1 MKISFIA
8 PGEITIPP
16 NGWGALETVVWH
28 QSQSLRDLGYNIQIV
43 NEPEPQKAYEQI
55 AKFNPDIVHLHYG
68 KHYEI
73 LPHINARKIVTNHN
87 GSFINNLKFHE
98 AIIREFMYDCEFFNL
113 TTWECDLLKTIGFP
127 PKNIKILPNGVDYNS
142 FRKSEK
148 PKHKDRS
155 ICLGKIDKRKRQ
167 AFLQD
172 LDAQIDFVGQNSD
185 IDFNP
190 LHTNFLGPW
199 TRDQVYNH
207 LTEYSNLILL
217 SESELQPLVCL
228 EALSA
233 GLGLVLTEACTQNLD
248 TSLPFISVI
257 PNDKNTDK
265 AYIKHTIIENRKYC
279 NYIDRQEILQYAAK
293 FDWHNI
299 AIKYQEY
306 IV

>member
-1 MKISFIA
+1 MKIFFIA
-8 PGEITIPP
+8 PGEIKIPT
-16 NGWGALETVVWH
+16 NGWGALETVVEN
-28 QSQSLRDLGYNIQIV
+28 QAATLSELGYTVKLCNIH
-43 NEPEPQKAYEQI
+43 NPQYIHKDYLE
-55 AKFNPDIVHLHYG
+55 FNPDIVHIHYG
-68 KHYEI
+68 RHYEI

-87 GSFINNLKFHE
+87 GSFIHNLKFHE

-167 AFLQD
+167 AFLQN
-172 LDAQIDFVGQNSD
+172 LGAQIDFVGQNSD

-190 LHTNFLGPW
+190 LDKNFLGLW
-199 TRDQVYNH
+199 TRDQVYNN

-233 GLGLVLTEACTQNLD
+233 GLGLVLSEACTQNLD

-257 PNDKNTDK
+257 PDSKKTDTE
-265 AYIKHTIIENRKYC
+265 YIKQTITENRRYC
-279 NYIDRQEILQYAAK
+279 SSIDRQDILQYAAK
-293 FDWHNI
+293 FNWNNI
-299 AIKYQEY
+299 GIKYQEY
-306 IV
+306 II